1 MGATTFSKYSVVSS
15 FTGSAPVVAFAHSA
29 GTGISTR
36 PEMAMSIASQFFLT
50 TSSPFLP

>member
-1 MGATTFSKYSVVSS
+1 MTSSKYSVASTL
-15 FTGSAPVVAFAHSA
+15 TGTAPVVALAHSA

-36 PEMAMSIASQFFLT
+36 PEMAMSMASQFFLT